1 MKRLI
6 ITILASALCG
16 LSYSQTDSTEVEDW
30 KLYKGGNS
38 DVDTVKS
45 GGTLEVKQSVF
56 KAKHDTSDFFT
67 PASSLDYSSGK
78 KGTVTVNKDGRINEL
93 FEFMGSEN
101 AAGEVKID
109 GFRVQ
114 VFFDQDRD
122 KVLSEKARFLNSTSK
137 IPAYM
142 EWDAPNHYV
151 RVGDYYTRQQALE
164 LIEELDGAFP
174 SATIISCK
182 INLPELDQE

>member
-1 MKRLI
+1 MIACAACSKGY
-6 ITILASALCG
+6 A
-16 LSYSQTDSTEVEDW
+16 QEDSTEVEDW
-30 KLYKGGNS
+30 KLYKGNNS
-38 DVDTVKS
+38 AVDTVKK
-45 GGTLEVKQSVF
+45 GVALEVQQSVF
-56 KAKHDTSDFFT
+56 KAKHDTNSYFN
-67 PASSLDYSSGK
+67 PADNLDYSAGK
-78 KGTVTVNKDGRINEL
+78 KGTVSVNKDGRINEL

-114 VFFDQDRD
+114 IFFDQDRD
-122 KVLSEKARFLNSTSK
+122 KVLGEKARFLNTTSK
-137 IPAYM
+137 VPAYM

-174 SATIISCK
+174 SATIVACK
-182 INLPELDQE
+182 INLPDLDRE